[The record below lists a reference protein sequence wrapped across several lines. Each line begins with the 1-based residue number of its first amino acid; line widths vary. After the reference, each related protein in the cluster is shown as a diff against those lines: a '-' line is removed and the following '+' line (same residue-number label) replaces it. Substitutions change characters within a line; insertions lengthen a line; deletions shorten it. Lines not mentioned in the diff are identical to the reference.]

1 MSEKRIDIAGGK
13 EMGSDYVDYL
23 QRVPLFRGCTPQE
36 LTRIASLTERVSFS
50 AGDVAIVEGDRTT
63 DFFLLRSGTAS
74 VTRRGI
80 QLATLHAGDHFGELA
95 VLDPAPR
102 NATVTMTSVSEA
114 IRLQQREFW
123 TLLHEL
129 PPLRHLLLSSLAH
142 RVHKLDRFTPAPAA
156 R

>member
-1 MSEKRIDIAGGK
+1 MTK
-13 EMGSDYVDYL
+13 DYVDYL
-23 QRVPLFRGCTPQE
+23 REVPLFRGCSPQE
-36 LTRIASLTERVSFS
+36 LRRIASLTERVSFS
-50 AGDVAIVEGDRTT
+50 AGEVVIVEGATTT
-63 DFFLLRSGTAS
+63 DFFLLRRGTAS
-74 VTRRGI
+74 VTRRGN
-80 QLATLHAGDHFGELA
+80 QVAKLQAGDHFGELA

-102 NATVTMTSVSEA
+102 NATVTMTSDSEV
-114 IRLQQREFW
+114 IMLPQRAFW